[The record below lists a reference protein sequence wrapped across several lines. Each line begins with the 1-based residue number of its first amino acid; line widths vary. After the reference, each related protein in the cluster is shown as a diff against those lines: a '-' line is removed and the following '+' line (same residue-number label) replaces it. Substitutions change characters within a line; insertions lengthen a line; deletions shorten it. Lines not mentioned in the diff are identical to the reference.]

1 MATATSTT
9 AFQPTFRRIAQQ
21 GRHDDAFAVLAMLTG
36 KTLDSLL
43 RQAETLGLPKT
54 GPYYPWIDGDLIAK
68 LLAAHGLVA
77 TVWKEAK
84 SYADKDM
91 PEVAIAMVDYD
102 PGWEVGRCVLY
113 HRNTASDGKT
123 AQPYV
128 VDPYPHVDTKL
139 HLRVGTADLAGLP
152 PSWFIGVTQMG
163 KAAAK

>member
-9 AFQPTFRRIAQQ
+9 AFQPIFRRIAQQ

-102 PGWEVGRCVLY
+102 PDWEVGRCVLY
-113 HRNTASDGKT
+113 HRNTSTDGKT

-128 VDPYPHVDTKL
+128 VDPYPHADSRQ
-139 HLRVGTADLAGLP
+139 HLRVGTAALAELP